1 MNSID
6 VKPIDL
12 TLTISESIPSFPGSP
27 KPQFI
32 SWSNLKKDGYNLE
45 LLFLS
50 SHTGTH
56 LDAPFHF
63 VKNGMKI
70 NQIPL
75 NRLIGKAVL
84 IKLEKT
90 KNSKI
95 SKSDITS
102 FEKKNEKIMNN
113 SSIFFYT
120 GWQKNL
126 KKNNY
131 FTENPG
137 LDTSAAKYLASKN
150 INLVGIDS
158 PSIDLGKDES
168 YTVHQILSKNN
179 ILIVENLT
187 NLNKISTNEFNFTIL
202 PLKLK
207 DATGSPVRAIAT

>member
-1 MNSID
+1 M
-6 VKPIDL
+6 KPIDL
-12 TLTISESIPSFPGSP
+12 SLSISKSLPTFPGSP

-32 SWSNLKKDGYNLE
+32 TWSDINADGYNLE

-63 VKNGMKI
+63 VKNGKKI

-75 NRLIGKAVL
+75 DRLIGKGIL
-84 IKLEKT
+84 IKLKKI
-90 KNSKI
+90 KNSPI
-95 SKSDITS
+95 TKSDITL
-102 FEKKNEKIMNN
+102 FEKKNGKIPND

-120 GWQKNL
+120 EWQKNL
-126 KKNNY
+126 KNNNY

-137 LDTSAAKYLASKN
+137 LDSSSAKYLVSKKT
-150 INLVGIDS
+150 NLVGIDS
-158 PSIDLGKDES
+158 PSIDLGKDKLF
-168 YTVHQILSKNN
+168 TVHKILSKNN

-187 NLNKISTNEFNFTIL
+187 NMNKIQSKEFNFIIL

-207 DATGSPVRAIAT
+207 DATGSPVRAIAS